1 MPLDYIMPGNV
12 AIEMDTD
19 REQKEQGRSILD
31 VVLGIDTDR
40 KKKEQ
45 EKEQKISAF
54 DVVIEMDMDGEEE
67 EQGRSTSYVV
77 TEIGNEENSASGVMI
92 ETVNEE
98 EERFASDD
106 FVVEMDGADM
116 PPSEGL
122 DNFHTEQERLRVALQ
137 EYTDY
142 LQDENYSSEN
152 KLSIIMKGIT
162 LILSFLS
169 SKAYVSGC
177 KEAFPNREIL
187 AYITAFC
194 SAVTSALPT
203 LWAWFAVI
211 DRARTEDEF
220 KKDLLDLD
228 KDCSYYS
235 QHILP
240 VLGGALASIPFA
252 GLTALSSTGGILST
266 ILWTLNSWCVNT
278 GLTIFALQNL
288 MIGVPRKL
296 ELSKEE
302 AAIAD
307 KIRTIFLKRLKEQ
320 QWRFP
325 KGDFD
330 GGTFNVPDVLA
341 GTTPG
346 EQFGELGNT
355 IASWTGRVIAILG
368 LIGYA
373 SVDFSFL
380 NAMFTIPIELV
391 DVITK
396 SLLTAATMVP
406 FASLFINSAAEV
418 FSSIYTIVESLY
430 EGRFGELIE
439 KNPAYQFHSK
449 AAVIGTV
456 ALMTMASLSGV
467 TNGNMTRELATAF
480 FEKISFGTVHIP
492 VELAN
497 FFGADAYFTS
507 AMFNGSASIFGAYF
521 PFLAATLL
529 VRLVSRY
536 LSWNASPEEVKT
548 AEQRASKLQAFNT
561 TVGTLEEMA
570 LEDIVLIV
578 NGFDVATRNSLLE
591 EAGIDLSIWSTLVVK
606 IEAGFAERE
615 GHQNNSSSD
624 PKKEDVITA
633 PPIASLNSDLPAANP
648 ATPLLS
654 KDKEAQTPWGAVGMF
669 FNRCSSEKARTPMRC
684 FPCCPMSV

>member
-1 MPLDYIMPGNV
+1 MPLEYIMPGNV
-12 AIEMDTD
+12 AIGMDTD
-19 REQKEQGRSILD
+19 RK
-31 VVLGIDTDR
+31 
-40 KKKEQ
+40 
-45 EKEQKISAF
+45 EKEQKKEQAISAF
-54 DVVIEMDMDGEEE
+54 DVVIEMDMDGEEG
-67 EQGRSTSYVV
+67 EQNRSASDVV
-77 TEIGNEENSASGVMI
+77 TEIGNEKRSASGVTI
-92 ETVNEE
+92 DIVDEE
-98 EERFASDD
+98 KEKSASDD
-106 FVVEMDGADM
+106 FVVEMEDRSPSKRDDEEGY
-116 PPSEGL
+116 PSEGL
-122 DNFHTEQERLRVALQ
+122 YNLHAEQERLRVALK

-142 LQDENYSSEN
+142 LQDKNYSSES
-152 KLSIIMKGIT
+152 KLSIILKGLT
-162 LILSFLS
+162 VILSFLS

-177 KEAFPNREIL
+177 KEAFPHRDIL

-211 DRARTEDEF
+211 DRARTEDAF

-228 KDCSYYS
+228 KGCSYYS

-240 VLGGALASIPFA
+240 VLGGALAAIPFA
-252 GLTALSSTGGILST
+252 GLTALSSTGGTLST

-320 QWRFP
+320 QWHFP
-325 KGDFD
+325 NGKFDKGIFTVN
-330 GGTFNVPDVLA
+330 GVLVGTSPD
-341 GTTPG
+341 
-346 EQFGELGNT
+346 EQSGELGNT
-355 IASWTGRVIAILG
+355 IASCMGRFIAVLG

-430 EGRFGELIE
+430 EGRFGELIK
-439 KNPAYQFHSK
+439 KNPAYQFHTK
-449 AAVIGTV
+449 ATVIGTV

-497 FFGADAYFTS
+497 FFGVDAYFTS
-507 AMFNGSASIFGAYF
+507 AMFNGSASVFGAYF
-521 PFLAATLL
+521 PFLATSLL
-529 VRLVSRY
+529 ARLVSPY
-536 LSWNASPEEVKT
+536 LSWNTSPGDAET
-548 AEQRASKLQAFNT
+548 AKQRASKLQAFNT

-570 LEDIVLIV
+570 LEDMVLIINDLDGV
-578 NGFDVATRNSLLE
+578 TRNSLLQ
-591 EAGIDLSIWSTLVVK
+591 EAGIELEIWKALVAT
-606 IEAGFAERE
+606 IEAGLAEKRKLKE
-615 GHQNNSSSD
+615 EQNNSSAASQQD
-624 PKKEDVITA
+624 NVTAA
-633 PPIASLNSDLPAANP
+633 PPIASINSDLPMANST
-648 ATPLLS
+648 TPLLS
-654 KDKEAQTPWGAVGMF
+654 AGDKGAKTKWGAEGMF
-669 FNRCSSEKARTPMRC
+669 FHLPRSNEEVSNFARC
-684 FPCCPMSV
+684 FPCCPMPV